1 MQTRSQTRSQTSKI
15 ILNENERKFK
25 TYEKYNLFKIWLTE
39 EFEEFKKLDKTF
51 HKIEVTKKIYEK
63 IDKKI
68 LQYSS
73 VLDRKLLDAMYNKIP
88 DLMSQIVSSAA
99 KKHDNHE
106 IYKLMLET
114 ILVLKSAENTLRS
127 LI

>member
-1 MQTRSQTRSQTSKI
+1 MQTRSQTRNQTSRS
-15 ILNENERKFK
+15 ILDENERKFK
-25 TYEKYNLFKIWLTE
+25 VYEKYNLFILWLRG

-51 HKIEVTKKIYEK
+51 QKIEIAKKIYEK

-114 ILVLKSAENTLRS
+114 ILVLKSAEEKLKTL
-127 LI
+127 I